1 MHEASV
7 VESLLALALENAE
20 RAQASRIVTIHVV
33 VGELS
38 GVLEDAMEFYFG
50 FLSKGTIAAGASL
63 SFKRVPAQLRCR
75 RCNGV
80 FTSEGVDLRCPTC
93 HEVDV
98 EIIAGR
104 ELYIDSLEVE

>member
-1 MHEASV
+1 MHESSI

-20 RAQASRIVTIHVV
+20 RAQASRIVTVHVV

-38 GVLEDAMEFYFG
+38 GVLEEAMEFYFG

-63 SFKRVPAQLRCR
+63 SFKRIPAQLRCR
-75 RCNGV
+75 KCQAV
-80 FTSEGVDLRCPTC
+80 FTPDNLDLHCPAC
-93 HEVDV
+93 HEADV
-98 EIIAGR
+98 EIVAGR